1 MLELARLADAAY
13 RSRFSRV
20 LVEWLFSIVHRHPTL
35 ILIARRASRLL
46 PSGMAVQLH
55 RYHYKWK
62 ISSSLPFSASSV
74 KRRNRGNA
82 WRKEKPIDLELLRP
96 YAMRGQLTTGWYGG
110 RDLRPEETA
119 LAHVRPPTY
128 ILRLG
133 ESAYEVG
140 SRVITARYLSDGG
153 PGSSVSHSLRHAPID
168 EFRAFLDERR
178 PPDSVAKIPGSSGF
192 TIVTPFHKHLDLFT
206 KTAVSVDRLFQ
217 GKETATLEWVIVN
230 DDPEISDDA
239 LAQRIPERLM
249 PAVRQF
255 RSDDDGGIVNTLNT
269 GIRNSR
275 NRWILFLDCDDEIEI
290 STITILN
297 HYFKLFPRCRYISS
311 SMIDIDEQG
320 EVLRFRGNEHPL
332 NHLFET
338 GMLAGHL
345 KAIRRDLFEEIG
357 YLDARFELCQDYEFA
372 LRTAMREPILKIPEP
387 LYRYRWH
394 GNSQSVLQSD
404 RQAVI
409 HRRIQHE
416 CLRRFLDIRERAK
429 VPAKDLRSP
438 PSRPHTTALRGAAIV
453 RTRNK
458 RPELLSEAV
467 ASVHAQVPNMVPIVV
482 VHGEERDFQNVKA
495 QSSSDD
501 RTIFLHASE
510 ERKPGRRLGYPGNVA
525 LNYVTNQ
532 SERFDYVTF
541 LDDDDILYPFFA
553 ARMSEALTWSGADLV
568 YAISNKRWPWRSTQ
582 IGPLPFPASCLI
594 AENFITCNSY
604 TLVTEFLRR
613 TDVRFDEHKR
623 YLDDWEFL
631 LSLWSNGARFHFFS
645 ETLSEFRI
653 TNDGNTITKKY
664 PKEYAVAAADVQMLS
679 EKITIAERAGLS
691 RFWRDMIDFGWSD
704 VPIEN
709 SDLRVV
715 DLAYSCWLRGER
727 YRESA
732 TLAAE

>member
-1 MLELARLADAAY
+1 M
-13 RSRFSRV
+13 
-20 LVEWLFSIVHRHPTL
+20 
-35 ILIARRASRLL
+35 
-46 PSGMAVQLH
+46 
-55 RYHYKWK
+55 
-62 ISSSLPFSASSV
+62 
-74 KRRNRGNA
+74 
-82 WRKEKPIDLELLRP
+82 
-96 YAMRGQLTTGWYGG
+96 
-110 RDLRPEETA
+110 
-119 LAHVRPPTY
+119 
-128 ILRLG
+128 
-133 ESAYEVG
+133 
-140 SRVITARYLSDGG
+140 
-153 PGSSVSHSLRHAPID
+153 
-168 EFRAFLDERR
+168 
-178 PPDSVAKIPGSSGF
+178 
-192 TIVTPFHKHLDLFT
+192 
-206 KTAVSVDRLFQ
+206 SVDRLFQ

-269 GIRNSR
+269 GIRHSR

-372 LRTAMREPILKIPEP
+372 LRTAVREPILKIPEP

-416 CLRRFLDIRERAK
+416 FLRRFLDIRERAK

-453 RTRNK
+453 RTRNT
-458 RPELLSEAV
+458 RPELISEAV

-613 TDVRFDEHKR
+613 TGVRFDEHKR

-631 LSLWSNGARFHFFS
+631 LSLWSNGARFHFFP